1 LDSPGLEEFLRQLAR
16 GRTRPEPL
24 RFRIAIVGIGLVAG
38 ATLAVLVDKDGELLE
53 QIRSSARRLLGL
65 TPGKFTPVTAGNNFQ
80 ERKVVS
86 KPPAASNE
94 TPRGIEMP
102 SVMAKGPALSPR
114 LVDTVAAVASQPT
127 ELRHDLW
134 RPRPERADSTM
145 KATLWRVAR
154 ETATEWLNA
163 KPFRLAAA
171 LAYYTLFS
179 MAPLLV
185 VALGITGL
193 VFGQEAARG
202 EIFGP
207 LQSLLGPKSA
217 DAVQSAVAAA
227 AIKSSGIV
235 ATVAGIITLL
245 IGASAVFGELQD
257 ALNTIWKAKP
267 PDSAGI
273 WNLVKVRLLSMAMVA
288 VIGFLLLVSLV
299 LSTILNAMGAYL
311 DGVLP
316 LPAIAIEAMNF
327 AVSFAVVTVLFA
339 SIFKVLPDIKIAWSD
354 VWIGAAFTAALFTV
368 GKSLIGIYIGR
379 MALDSTYGAA
389 GSLLVVLVWVYYSSL
404 ILYLGAEFTHV
415 YACKHG
421 SHCGDSV
428 GPTEKARQQTRIA
441 V

>member
-1 LDSPGLEEFLRQLAR
+1 
-16 GRTRPEPL
+16 
-24 RFRIAIVGIGLVAG
+24 
-38 ATLAVLVDKDGELLE
+38 
-53 QIRSSARRLLGL
+53 
-65 TPGKFTPVTAGNNFQ
+65 
-80 ERKVVS
+80 
-86 KPPAASNE
+86 
-94 TPRGIEMP
+94 
-102 SVMAKGPALSPR
+102 
-114 LVDTVAAVASQPT
+114 
-127 ELRHDLW
+127 
-134 RPRPERADSTM
+134 
-145 KATLWRVAR
+145 
-154 ETATEWLNA
+154 
-163 KPFRLAAA
+163 
-171 LAYYTLFS
+171 

-185 VALGITGL
+185 VALGIAGL